1 MLPQRFK
8 ERMRELLGEE
18 YKEDGIHVSAYV
30 PKELDGRV

>member
-18 YKEDGIHVSAYV
+18 YSAFEASYEQKRYRACGLTV
-30 PKELDGRV
+30 